1 MERKLAAILAAD
13 VVGYSALM
21 EQDEQGTFERLKAGR
36 KELFEP
42 EIARHHGHTFKLM
55 GDGLLAEFSSVVDAV
70 ECAVSLQHALAERN
84 AAVSEDHR
92 IRVRIGIN
100 LGEVIV
106 EGEDRYGEGVNVAA
120 RLQQLAEPGGICVSA
135 KVAKEVEKKLAFGF
149 EPMGQQKL
157 KNIAEPVQAY
167 RVLVDPAVAGK
178 PMAVN
183 RHPRFRRNLAVAI
196 GVLVIA
202 VGLAAAWWRPWE
214 SPPRPT
220 ALTANAK
227 ADPRPSLVVLP
238 FDNLSDDKAQGYLA
252 DGFTEDLTTELA
264 RVPGL
269 FVISRNA
276 ASTYKD
282 TETKPAEVAAAL
294 GVRYILEGSIRR
306 VGDDMRINAQLI
318 DGSTTGHLWA
328 ERFDGQWTDVFA
340 LQDKVVVSIA
350 GALKLRLVSAQ
361 GKADVAGGTRNPA
374 AYEAYLQGLEIYN
387 RRNTPDEF
395 AQAVRFLQ
403 QALELD
409 PNFGAAAASLAW
421 AYWEMDGPRGK
432 ALAVSDIGALYNV
445 YKYLDQAAKHPSPSY
460 YQLVASLLV
469 REHRSDEAVA
479 VMFKAVAL
487 DPSDPLNYVGLAE
500 ALNFNGRPNE
510 ARDYLVAANR
520 VDPGGND
527 HRHYLAG
534 LAEFGQGRFEEAV
547 DYLER
552 IDLQSPDPWP
562 KFYGLQVL
570 VSAYAHLGRS
580 DQVAAYSDRLRNVML
595 ERKDGGANQ
604 LVTQRYFV
612 FKNPTDIGR
621 LLDGLDKAGL
631 PELPEEV
638 DLDAKDRLTGSEIR
652 SLILGR
658 DLRGGGAWIDK
669 GTSWVQQNFLC
680 DAIPK
685 VQTTCGAIFRNPAGT
700 PERRNEYTA
709 VFRFDRFEFSTVK

>member
-1 MERKLAAILAAD
+1 M
-13 VVGYSALM
+13 
-21 EQDEQGTFERLKAGR
+21 
-36 KELFEP
+36 
-42 EIARHHGHTFKLM
+42 
-55 GDGLLAEFSSVVDAV
+55 
-70 ECAVSLQHALAERN
+70 
-84 AAVSEDHR
+84 
-92 IRVRIGIN
+92 
-100 LGEVIV
+100 
-106 EGEDRYGEGVNVAA
+106 
-120 RLQQLAEPGGICVSA
+120 
-135 KVAKEVEKKLAFGF
+135 
-149 EPMGQQKL
+149 
-157 KNIAEPVQAY
+157 
-167 RVLVDPAVAGK
+167 
-178 PMAVN
+178 
-183 RHPRFRRNLAVAI
+183 
-196 GVLVIA
+196 
-202 VGLAAAWWRPWE
+202 
-214 SPPRPT
+214 
-220 ALTANAK
+220 
-227 ADPRPSLVVLP
+227 LP

-264 RVPGL
+264 RIPGL
-269 FVISRNA
+269 FVVSRNA
-276 ASTYKD
+276 ASAYKGK
-282 TETKPAEVAAAL
+282 ETKPAEVAAAL
-294 GVRYILEGSIRR
+294 GVRYMLEGSIRR
-306 VGDDMRINAQLI
+306 VGDDMRINAQLV

-328 ERFDGQWTDVFA
+328 ERFDGQWADVFA
-340 LQDKVVVSIA
+340 LQDKVVASIA

-361 GKADVAGGTRNPA
+361 GKADFAGGTRNPA
-374 AYEAYLQGLEIYN
+374 AYEAYLMGMEIYN
-387 RRNTPDEF
+387 RRNTPEEF
-395 AQAVRFLQ
+395 AQAVRLFQ

-421 AYWEMDGPRGK
+421 AYWEMDGPRVK
-432 ALAVSDIGALYNV
+432 ALAVSDIVAIYNV
-445 YKYLDQAAKHPSPSY
+445 YKYLEQAAKHPSPSY
-460 YQLVASLLV
+460 YQLVASLQV

-500 ALNFNGRPNE
+500 ALSFNGRPNE
-510 ARDYLVAANR
+510 ARDYLDAANR

-527 HRHYLAG
+527 HRHYQTG
-534 LAEFGQGRFEEAV
+534 LAAFGQGRFEEAV

-612 FKNPTDIGR
+612 FKNPADIGR
-621 LLDGLDKAGL
+621 LLDGLDKAGV
-631 PELPEEV
+631 PELPEQL

-669 GTSWVQQNFLC
+669 GTSWVQENFLC

-700 PERRNEYTA
+700 PARGHEYTA
-709 VFRFDRFEFSTVK
+709 VFRFDRFEFSTIK

>member
-1 MERKLAAILAAD
+1 MAF
-13 VVGYSALM
+13 V
-21 EQDEQGTFERLKAGR
+21 FEL
-36 KELFEP
+36 
-42 EIARHHGHTFKLM
+42 
-55 GDGLLAEFSSVVDAV
+55 
-70 ECAVSLQHALAERN
+70 
-84 AAVSEDHR
+84 
-92 IRVRIGIN
+92 
-100 LGEVIV
+100 
-106 EGEDRYGEGVNVAA
+106 
-120 RLQQLAEPGGICVSA
+120 
-135 KVAKEVEKKLAFGF
+135 
-149 EPMGQQKL
+149 MGQQKL
-157 KNIAEPVQAY
+157 KNIAEPVQVY
-167 RVLVDPAVAGK
+167 RVPLDPAVAGK

-183 RHPRFRRNLAVAI
+183 RLPRFRRNLAVAI
-196 GVLVIA
+196 GVLVVA

-214 SPPRPT
+214 PPLLPPP
-220 ALTANAK
+220 LTANAK
-227 ADPRPSLVVLP
+227 ADTRPSLVVLP

-269 FVISRNA
+269 FVVSRNA

-282 TETKPAEVAAAL
+282 KETKPAEVAAAL

-350 GALKLRLVSAQ
+350 GALKLRLVSDQ

-374 AYEAYLQGLEIYN
+374 AYEAYLQGMEIYN

-395 AQAVRFLQ
+395 AQAVRFFR

-421 AYWEMDGPRGK
+421 AYWDMDGPRGK
-432 ALAVSDIGALYNV
+432 ALALSDIGALYNV
-445 YKYLDQAAKHPSPSY
+445 YKYLGEAAKHPSPSY

-510 ARDYLVAANR
+510 ASDYLVAANR

-527 HRHYLAG
+527 HRHYQAG

-570 VSAYAHLGRS
+570 VSAYAHLGRR
-580 DQVAAYSDRLRNVML
+580 DRVAAYSDRLRNVML

-612 FKNPTDIGR
+612 FKNPADIGR

-658 DLRGGGAWIDK
+658 DLNGGGAWIDK

-700 PERRNEYTA
+700 PERHNEYTA